1 MSRSKNAWLKGP
13 EPATI
18 RRMQEVELGLIVASI
33 LGLVVLWV
41 LRSRAHLSD
50 RPLAIGAVIGIVPG
64 ILGAVV
70 VLVPR
75 TDLIPDSAEPF
86 LWILIGLIAS
96 GIALFALTVGFAR
109 R

>member
-1 MSRSKNAWLKGP
+1 
-13 EPATI
+13 
-18 RRMQEVELGLIVASI
+18 MQEVELGLIVASI
-33 LGLVVLWV
+33 LAIVVVWI
-41 LRSRAHLSD
+41 LRSRAHLSE
-50 RPLAIGAVIGIVPG
+50 RPLAVGALIGIVPG
-64 ILGAVV
+64 VLGAVI

-96 GIALFALTVGFAR
+96 GIALIALTVGVAR

>member
-1 MSRSKNAWLKGP
+1 
-13 EPATI
+13 
-18 RRMQEVELGLIVASI
+18 MQEVELGLIVASI
-33 LGLVVLWV
+33 LALVIIWI
-41 LRSRAHLSD
+41 LRSRPNLTG
-50 RPLAIGAVIGIVPG
+50 RPVATGALIGIVPG
-64 ILGAVV
+64 ILGAII

-96 GIALFALTVGFAR
+96 GIALIALTVGFAR